1 MFKYFMI
8 EVKKE
13 DGSSKYVYVMA
24 KDIVAAATKAAE
36 ACERTISDVVY
47 AIVKDDVLVVQ

>member
-1 MFKYFMI
+1 MI

>member
-24 KDIVAAATKAAE
+24 KDIVAAATKAAV
-36 ACERTISDVVY
+36 ACERTINDVVY
-47 AIVKDDVLVVQ
+47 ASVKDDVLIAE